1 MSRIIEK
8 IVEPTKIY
16 VGSTFKLKIKVQDDY
31 LQYRQI
37 ITENGK
43 ILITEDGKQISTEW
57 SE

>member
-37 ITENGK
+37 ITENDK
-43 ILITEDGKQISTEW
+43 ILITEDGKRIITEW

>member
-37 ITENGK
+37 ISEDSK